1 MSDTA
6 SPLLERLAGLRER
19 VAFLVERRSAT
30 DPTAADP
37 MRGMYVTDDAVRHL
51 LFGRTAGVNPAGP
64 QASDRPGGP
73 DGPAERGTAQAPQ
86 KQGAV
91 GAADA
96 VDPADEPDDSGT
108 AEPSDDDRL
117 HWLAH
122 WLRLSPLDIQI
133 LLIALAPDLDR
144 TFEPLYGYLNDDV
157 TRRRATVALALDL
170 CGVPAHSAAG
180 RSRFHPAAR
189 LFSRGLIEMVDPER
203 PFLSRSLR
211 VPDRVVAHLLGDDTP
226 DPALAGTVRPLP
238 YRPVEPDAE
247 DGEGPEGAVA
257 IGTAYGVDPVVG
269 RLAERLA
276 ARPLTVYLREHR
288 DGDGLACA
296 IVALGAAGIPAL
308 HLVPGKRPVNHGPEE
323 HAPAEHTA
331 GERPPYRELLREARL
346 TGCAIVVT
354 SLPEKPEE
362 LIRALAVSDVPVVF
376 ADPRPYDPQWYDG
389 GRDPIVLEAPRR
401 RAGDLDAWRAA
412 LGPEEPG
419 FDLAPVVAAYR
430 LGPGGIDRASRAALD
445 LAAFDG
451 MELSAAHLRR
461 AARQQSASGLER
473 HARRVRPDVGWNDLV
488 LPDGPLAQL
497 RELVLRAQ
505 HRDRVLGD
513 WRLSAGGG
521 RGRGVVGLFAG
532 DSGTG
537 KTLSAEV
544 VAGELGLDLYVV
556 QLPSIVD
563 KYVGETEK
571 NLERIFTE
579 ADRTDAVLLFDE
591 ADAVFGKRSE
601 VSNSNDRHANMES
614 AYLLQRLES
623 FDGIALLTTN
633 LRSNIDDAFTRRLD
647 LVVDFPFPDEEQR
660 LALWRHSLAHVPCAD
675 DIDPASCARDF
686 ELAGGSIRSA
696 VVTAAYAAAGRGDG
710 VSTADLLAG
719 AQREYRKSGR
729 LVLDDTSW

>member
-1 MSDTA
+1 M
-6 SPLLERLAGLRER
+6 LERLARLRER
-19 VAFLVERRSAT
+19 VADLVEHRSAT
-30 DPTAADP
+30 DPTADDP
-37 MRGMYVTDDAVRHL
+37 MRGMYLTDDAVRHL
-51 LFGRTAGVNPAGP
+51 LFGGAQDAAPAP
-64 QASDRPGGP
+64 GP
-73 DGPAERGTAQAPQ
+73 DTAPSPGP
-86 KQGAV
+86 
-91 GAADA
+91 
-96 VDPADEPDDSGT
+96 DPADAPDPAKEPAGAEEPDP
-108 AEPSDDDRL
+108 AEEPSDDDRL

-122 WLRLSPLDIQI
+122 WLRLSPLDTQI

-144 TFEPLYGYLNDDV
+144 TFESLYAYLNDDV

-170 CGVPAHSAAG
+170 CGVPTHSAAG

-189 LFSRGLIEMVDPER
+189 LVARGLLEVEEPER

-211 VPDRVVAHLLGDDTP
+211 VPDRVLAHLLGDDTP
-226 DPALAGTVRPLP
+226 DPALGGTVRLLP
-238 YRPVEPDAE
+238 YLPAEQNADDAQ
-247 DGEGPEGAVA
+247 GTTGPLAR
-257 IGTAYGVDPVVG
+257 
-269 RLAERLA
+269 RLAGELSA
-276 ARPLTVYLREHR
+276 HPLTVYLREHR
-288 DGDGLACA
+288 DGDGLAFA
-296 IVALGAAGIPAL
+296 TAALGAAGLPAL
-308 HLVPGKRPVNHGPEE
+308 HLVPAERRGEHRPEE
-323 HAPAEHTA
+323 HAPAERAA
-331 GERPPYRELLREARL
+331 GEHPPYRELLREARL
-346 TGCAIVVT
+346 TGRAIVVT
-354 SLPEKPEE
+354 SLPERPEE
-362 LIRALAVSDVPVVF
+362 LIRALAVNDVPVLF
-376 ADPRPYDPQWYDG
+376 TDPRPYDPQWCDT
-389 GRDPIVLEAPRR
+389 GRDPIVLDAPRR

-412 LGPEEPG
+412 LGPEEPD

-430 LGPGGIDRASRAALD
+430 LGPGGIDRASRAARE
-445 LAAFDG
+445 LAAFHG
-451 MELSAAHLRR
+451 TPLSAAHLRL

-473 HARRVRPDVGWNDLV
+473 HARRIRPDVGWNDLV
-488 LPDGPLAQL
+488 LPEGPLAQL

-521 RGRGVVGLFAG
+521 RGRGVVALFAG

-556 QLPSIVD
+556 QLPSVVD

-601 VSNSNDRHANMES
+601 VSSSNDRHANMES

-675 DIDPASCARDF
+675 DVDPASCAADF

-710 VSTADLLAG
+710 VSTDDLLAG
-719 AQREYRKSGR
+719 AQREYRKAGR
-729 LVLDDTSW
+729 LVLDDASW

>member
-1 MSDTA
+1 MSDHS
-6 SPLLERLAGLRER
+6 SPLLERLAELRER
-19 VAFLVERRSAT
+19 VADLVEHRSAT

-37 MRGMYVTDDAVRHL
+37 MRGMYLTGDAVRHL
-51 LFGRTAGVNPAGP
+51 LSGSTGGARPAGP
-64 QASDRPGGP
+64 DELGGSGEP
-73 DGPAERGTAQAPQ
+73 ETAEKP
-86 KQGAV
+86 
-91 GAADA
+91 
-96 VDPADEPDDSGT
+96 
-108 AEPSDDDRL
+108 EPSDDDRL

-122 WLRLSPLDIQI
+122 WLELSPLDTQI

-144 TFEPLYGYLNDDV
+144 TFESLYGYLNDDV

-170 CGVPAHSAAG
+170 CGVPTHSAAG
-180 RSRFHPAAR
+180 RSRFRPAAR
-189 LFSRGLIEMVDPER
+189 LLTRGLIEIDDPER

-226 DPALAGTVRPLP
+226 DSALEGTVRLLP
-238 YRPVEPDAE
+238 YLPVEEDAKS
-247 DGEGPEGAVA
+247 PEGAA
-257 IGTAYGVDPVVG
+257 STGTVHGVDPLVR
-269 RLAERLA
+269 RLADQLS
-276 ARPLTVYLREHR
+276 ARPLMVYLREHR
-288 DGDGLACA
+288 DGDGLAFA
-296 IVALGAAGIPAL
+296 TVALGAAGVPAL
-308 HLVPGKRPVNHGPEE
+308 HLVPGERPGGHRPEE
-323 HAPAEHTA
+323 HAPVERTA
-331 GERPPYRELLREARL
+331 GERLPYRELLREARL
-346 TGCAIVVT
+346 TGRAIVVS
-354 SLPEKPEE
+354 SLPEKPQE
-362 LIRALAVSDVPVVF
+362 LLRALAVNDIPVLL
-376 ADPRPYDPQWYDG
+376 ADSRPYDPQWWDR
-389 GRDPIVLEAPRR
+389 GRDPIVLDAPRQ

-412 LGPEEPG
+412 LGPEEPQ

-451 MELSAAHLRR
+451 TELSAAHLRL

-473 HARRVRPDVGWNDLV
+473 HARRIRPDVGWNDLV
-488 LPDGPLAQL
+488 LPEGPLAQL
-497 RELVLRAQ
+497 HELVLRAQ

-544 VAGELGLDLYVV
+544 VAGALGLDLYVV

-601 VSNSNDRHANMES
+601 VSSSNDRHANMES

-647 LVVDFPFPDEEQR
+647 LVVDFPFPDEVQR

-675 DIDPASCARDF
+675 DIDPASCAADF

-719 AQREYRKSGR
+719 ARREYRKAGR
-729 LVLDDTSW
+729 LVLDDASW

>member
-1 MSDTA
+1 MSDSS
-6 SPLLERLAGLRER
+6 SPLLERLARLRER
-19 VAFLVERRSAT
+19 VADLVEHRSAT
-30 DPTAADP
+30 DPTADDP
-37 MRGMYVTDDAVRHL
+37 MRGMYLTDDAVRHL
-51 LFGRTAGVNPAGP
+51 LFGGAQDAAPAP
-64 QASDRPGGP
+64 GP
-73 DGPAERGTAQAPQ
+73 DTAPSPGP
-86 KQGAV
+86 
-91 GAADA
+91 
-96 VDPADEPDDSGT
+96 DPADAPDPAKEPAGAEEPDP
-108 AEPSDDDRL
+108 AEEPSDDDRL

-122 WLRLSPLDIQI
+122 WLRLSPLDTQI

-144 TFEPLYGYLNDDV
+144 TFESLYAYLNDDV

-170 CGVPAHSAAG
+170 CGVPTHSAAG

-189 LFSRGLIEMVDPER
+189 LVARGLLEVEEPER

-211 VPDRVVAHLLGDDTP
+211 VPDRVLAHLLGDDTP
-226 DPALAGTVRPLP
+226 DPALGGTVRLLP
-238 YRPVEPDAE
+238 YLPAEQNADDAQ
-247 DGEGPEGAVA
+247 GTTGPLAR
-257 IGTAYGVDPVVG
+257 
-269 RLAERLA
+269 RLAGELSA
-276 ARPLTVYLREHR
+276 HPLTVYLREHR
-288 DGDGLACA
+288 DGDGLAFA
-296 IVALGAAGIPAL
+296 TAALGAAGLPAL
-308 HLVPGKRPVNHGPEE
+308 HLVPAERRGEHRPEE
-323 HAPAEHTA
+323 HAPAERAA
-331 GERPPYRELLREARL
+331 GEHPPYRELLREARL
-346 TGCAIVVT
+346 TGRAIVVT
-354 SLPEKPEE
+354 SLPERPEE
-362 LIRALAVSDVPVVF
+362 LIRALAVNDVPVLF
-376 ADPRPYDPQWYDG
+376 TDPRPYDPQWCDT
-389 GRDPIVLEAPRR
+389 GRDPIVLDAPRR

-412 LGPEEPG
+412 LGPEEPD

-430 LGPGGIDRASRAALD
+430 LGPGGIDRASRAARE
-445 LAAFDG
+445 LAAFHG
-451 MELSAAHLRR
+451 TPLSAAHLRL

-473 HARRVRPDVGWNDLV
+473 HARRIRPDVGWNDLV
-488 LPDGPLAQL
+488 LPEGPLAQL

-521 RGRGVVGLFAG
+521 RGRGVVALFAG

-556 QLPSIVD
+556 QLPSVVD

-601 VSNSNDRHANMES
+601 VSSSNDRHANMES

-675 DIDPASCARDF
+675 DVDPASCAADF

-710 VSTADLLAG
+710 VSTDDLLAG
-719 AQREYRKSGR
+719 AQREYRKAGR
-729 LVLDDTSW
+729 LVLDDASW

>member
-1 MSDTA
+1 MSDSS
-6 SPLLERLAGLRER
+6 SPLLERLARLRER
-19 VAFLVERRSAT
+19 VADLVEHRSAT
-30 DPTAADP
+30 DPTADDP
-37 MRGMYVTDDAVRHL
+37 MRGMYLTDDAVRHL
-51 LFGRTAGVNPAGP
+51 LFGGAQDAAPAP
-64 QASDRPGGP
+64 GP
-73 DGPAERGTAQAPQ
+73 DTAPSPGP
-86 KQGAV
+86 
-91 GAADA
+91 
-96 VDPADEPDDSGT
+96 DPADAPDPAKEPAGAEEPDP
-108 AEPSDDDRL
+108 AEEPSDDDRL

-122 WLRLSPLDIQI
+122 WLRLSPLDTQI

-144 TFEPLYGYLNDDV
+144 TFESLYAYLNDDV

-170 CGVPAHSAAG
+170 CGVPTHSAAG

-189 LFSRGLIEMVDPER
+189 LVARGLLEVEEPER

-211 VPDRVVAHLLGDDTP
+211 VPDRVLAHLLGDDTP
-226 DPALAGTVRPLP
+226 DPALGGTVRLLP
-238 YRPVEPDAE
+238 YLPAEQNADDAQ
-247 DGEGPEGAVA
+247 GTTGPLAR
-257 IGTAYGVDPVVG
+257 
-269 RLAERLA
+269 RLAGELSA
-276 ARPLTVYLREHR
+276 HPLTVYLREHR
-288 DGDGLACA
+288 DGDGLAFA
-296 IVALGAAGIPAL
+296 TAALGAAGLPAL
-308 HLVPGKRPVNHGPEE
+308 HLVPAERRGEHRPEE
-323 HAPAEHTA
+323 HAPAERAA
-331 GERPPYRELLREARL
+331 GEHPPYRELLREARL
-346 TGCAIVVT
+346 TGRAIVVT
-354 SLPEKPEE
+354 SLPERPEE
-362 LIRALAVSDVPVVF
+362 LIRALAVNDVPVLF
-376 ADPRPYDPQWYDG
+376 TDPRPYDPQWCDT
-389 GRDPIVLEAPRR
+389 GRDPIVLDAPRR
-401 RAGDLDAWRAA
+401 RAGDLDAWREA
-412 LGPEEPG
+412 LGPEEPD

-430 LGPGGIDRASRAALD
+430 LGPGGIDRASRAARE
-445 LAAFDG
+445 LAAFHG
-451 MELSAAHLRR
+451 TPLSAAHLRL

-473 HARRVRPDVGWNDLV
+473 HARRIRPDVGWNDLV
-488 LPDGPLAQL
+488 LPEGPLAQL

-521 RGRGVVGLFAG
+521 RGRGVVALFAG

-556 QLPSIVD
+556 QLPSVVD

-601 VSNSNDRHANMES
+601 VSSSNDRHANMES

-675 DIDPASCARDF
+675 DVDPASCAADF

-710 VSTADLLAG
+710 VSTDDLLAG
-719 AQREYRKSGR
+719 AQREYRKAGR
-729 LVLDDTSW
+729 LVLDDASW

>member
-1 MSDTA
+1 MSDFA
-6 SPLLERLAGLRER
+6 SPLLERLADLRER
-19 VAFLVERRSAT
+19 VAFLVEHRSAT
-30 DPTAADP
+30 DPTATDP
-37 MRGMYVTDDAVRHL
+37 MRGMYLTDDAVRHL
-51 LFGRTAGVNPAGP
+51 LSRSTEGASPSGRVEP
-64 QASDRPGGP
+64 
-73 DGPAERGTAQAPQ
+73 
-86 KQGAV
+86 
-91 GAADA
+91 
-96 VDPADEPDDSGT
+96 DEPDGSGEPET
-108 AEPSDDDRL
+108 TEEPETSETRDTPEETEPSEPPDDDRL

-122 WLRLSPLDIQI
+122 WLELSPLDTQI

-144 TFEPLYGYLNDDV
+144 TFESLYGYLNDDV

-170 CGVPAHSAAG
+170 CGVPTHSAAG
-180 RSRFHPAAR
+180 RARFHPAAR
-189 LFSRGLIEMVDPER
+189 LLTRGLIEMDDPER

-226 DPALAGTVRPLP
+226 DPALLGTVRLLP
-238 YRPVEPDAE
+238 FLPAEADAE
-247 DGEGPEGAVA
+247 DAESPEGAT
-257 IGTAYGVDPVVG
+257 GTGGADGVDPLVR
-269 RLAERLA
+269 RLAEQLS

-288 DGDGLACA
+288 DGDGLAFA
-296 IVALGAAGIPAL
+296 TVALGAAGVPAL
-308 HLVPGKRPVNHGPEE
+308 HLAPGKSAVAHRPEE
-323 HAPAEHTA
+323 DAPVERTA
-331 GERPPYRELLREARL
+331 GERLPYRELLREARL
-346 TGCAIVVT
+346 TGRAIVVS
-354 SLPEKPEE
+354 SLPERPEE
-362 LIRALAVSDVPVVF
+362 LIRALAVNDVPVLL
-376 ADPRPYDPQWYDG
+376 ADPRPYDPQWCDR
-389 GRDPIVLEAPRR
+389 GRDPVVLDAPRQ
-401 RAGDLDAWRAA
+401 RAGDIDAWRAA
-412 LGPEEPG
+412 LGEEPE

-451 MELSAAHLRR
+451 TELSAAHLRL

-473 HARRVRPDVGWNDLV
+473 HARRIRPDVGWSDLV
-488 LPDGPLAQL
+488 LPEGPLAQL

-544 VAGELGLDLYVV
+544 VAGALGLDLYVV
-556 QLPSIVD
+556 QLPSVVD

-601 VSNSNDRHANMES
+601 VSSSNDRHANMES

-647 LVVDFPFPDEEQR
+647 LVVDFPFPDEKQR
-660 LALWRHSLAHVPCAD
+660 LALWWHSLAHVPCAD
-675 DIDPASCARDF
+675 DIDPASCAADF

-719 AQREYRKSGR
+719 AQREYRKAGR
-729 LVLDDTSW
+729 LVLDDASW